1 MLIMKLPLFLPTG
14 LHQELQVRMSKIEDT
29 QLRILQALGRIESR
43 FSPYHQFSPA
53 GYPPSTPTFS
63 IHHPSLNATPT
74 VQYPSLNAT
83 PTVQYPSLNSTP
95 TAHHPSLNATPTA
108 HHPSLNATPT
118 AHHPSLNAT
127 PTGHH
132 PSLDP
137 TLTLQSPTHSEPLP
151 LNHQY
156 FGDPLP
162 SSEIDVRTLVSIEEA
177 LENIMCPNKT
187 DSRKKELVPSTVA
200 QTLAKLAIFGV
211 DVMKRCTPSGS
222 SILPALPTDEMYKLK
237 KVVFH
242 TFPSF
247 WHSPLAFDIEW
258 KSKCWPAIEQACRR
272 LRRTHG
278 KTTKT
283 TTA

>member
-1 MLIMKLPLFLPTG
+1 MKLPLFLPTG

-63 IHHPSLNATPT
+63 IYH
-74 VQYPSLNAT
+74 PSLNAT

-127 PTGHH
+127 PTAHHPSLNATPTAHHPSLNATPTAYH

-151 LNHQY
+151 LNDQY

-200 QTLAKLAIFGV
+200 QTLAKLTIFGV

-222 SILPALPTDEMYKLK
+222 STLPA
-237 KVVFH
+237 
-242 TFPSF
+242 
-247 WHSPLAFDIEW
+247 
-258 KSKCWPAIEQACRR
+258 